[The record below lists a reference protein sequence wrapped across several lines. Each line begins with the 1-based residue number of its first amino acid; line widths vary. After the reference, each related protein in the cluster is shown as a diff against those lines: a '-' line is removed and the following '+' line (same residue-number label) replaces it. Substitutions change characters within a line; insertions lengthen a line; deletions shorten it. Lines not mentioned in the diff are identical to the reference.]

1 MNSDLKTNL
10 IKYGICVAFALL
22 MAWIYFSLRLDS
34 MEEFSALDLT
44 ERFVLLSDA
53 FTIPGGI
60 LLMSGALVALSNKG
74 ALDGVGYAMRLMVR
88 MLIPGMGRKQ
98 ERYGDYVERKKDKK
112 LSGYGFLFIS
122 GGFFLLIGIVFMV
135 LYNVMI

>member
-1 MNSDLKTNL
+1 MKSDLKTNL

-22 MAWIYFSLRLDS
+22 MVWIYFSLRLDS
-34 MEEFSALDLT
+34 VQDFSALELA
-44 ERFVLLSDA
+44 ERFVLISDA

-60 LLMSGALVALSNKG
+60 LLMSGVLVALSNNG

-112 LSGYGFLFIS
+112 LNGYGFLFIS

-135 LYNVMI
+135 LYNIMA

>member
-1 MNSDLKTNL
+1 MNSALKTNL

-22 MAWIYFSLRLDS
+22 MVWIYFSLRLDS
-34 MEEFSALDLT
+34 MQDFSALELT

-60 LLMSGALVALSNKG
+60 LLMSGALVALSNNG

-98 ERYGDYVERKKDKK
+98 ERYGDYVERKKEKK

-135 LYNVMI
+135 LYNIMA

>member
-1 MNSDLKTNL
+1 MNSELKANL

-22 MAWIYFSLRLDS
+22 MVWIYFSLRLDS
-34 MEEFSALDLT
+34 FEEFSALDT
-44 ERFVLLSDA
+44 VERFVLLSDA

-60 LLMSGALVALSNKG
+60 LLMSGALVALSNNG

-135 LYNVMI
+135 LYNIMA

>member
-1 MNSDLKTNL
+1 MNSELKANL

-22 MAWIYFSLRLDS
+22 MVWIYFSLRLDS
-34 MEEFSALDLT
+34 FEEFSALDIV

-60 LLMSGALVALSNKG
+60 LLMSGALVALSNNG

-98 ERYGDYVERKKDKK
+98 ERYSDYVERKKDKK

-135 LYNVMI
+135 LYNIMA